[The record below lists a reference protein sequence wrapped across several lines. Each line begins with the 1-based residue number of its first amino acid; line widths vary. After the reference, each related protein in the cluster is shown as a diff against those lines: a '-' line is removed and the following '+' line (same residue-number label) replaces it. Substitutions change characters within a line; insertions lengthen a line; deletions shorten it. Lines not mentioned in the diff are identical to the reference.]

1 MGRLLAMVCIV
12 CECIGALLMLS
23 TTGSCQFPTLGFVV
37 DRYKKIKSFVSEP
50 FWSIK
55 VIHKRDDI
63 NVNFSWDRSSLFDRM
78 AVMIMYER
86 CLTAKVANVVS
97 VVKKPT
103 SKW

>member
-1 MGRLLAMVCIV
+1 
-12 CECIGALLMLS
+12 MLS

-37 DRYKKIKSFVSEP
+37 DRYKKIKNFVSEP
-50 FWSIK
+50 FWSIR
-55 VIHKRDDI
+55 VIHKRDNI
-63 NVNFSWDRSSLFDRM
+63 NVNFNWDRSSLFDRM

-86 CLTAKVANVVS
+86 CLAAKVANVVS